1 MNSNF
6 KIIKIQYC
14 FCDEFIIFSM
24 QSHVESDKKK
34 LSKCCIYNDKIPGF
48 WFCYGTAVCG

>member
-48 WFCYGTAVCG
+48 